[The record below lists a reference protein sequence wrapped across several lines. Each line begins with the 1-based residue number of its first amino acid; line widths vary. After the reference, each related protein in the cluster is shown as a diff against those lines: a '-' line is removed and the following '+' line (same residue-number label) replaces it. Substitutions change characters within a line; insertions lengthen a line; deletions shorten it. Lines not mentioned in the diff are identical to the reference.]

1 MDVTRA
7 SRGCFVEDLFMSFF
21 VPRGLKARNK
31 LLTKIG
37 KSTRGEVVCHR
48 TVKFLKVEMVGRV
61 EFVFVP

>member
-1 MDVTRA
+1 
-7 SRGCFVEDLFMSFF
+7 MSFF

-37 KSTRGEVVCHR
+37 KSTGGEVVCHR